1 MTTHTPLQ
9 ALIGR

>member
-1 MTTHTPLQ
+1 MTTHTQLQ